1 MDKTSLVTM
10 SSETESREETVPI
23 EGPTGGAE
31 ATTTYRPTKPTMG
44 GVQKQSDNSYIAYT
58 GGKPQAGWFGPDEPN
73 PKLIMATQCRPT
85 SNGAATKGMHYRT
98 LGVEPK
104 FTRISDLLTFQ
115 KKISDHLVRHGMD
128 TITYLTD
135 PTDSTKVVSILGEH
149 DQFTLKEAK
158 DIEEK
163 DQSSSYDQYDE
174 SNIRDS
180 KTFLLNSLDETVLTQ
195 MYENC
200 DDTETFIVHWMNLML
215 IVGSISIERFD
226 KIKDSIKKRKMQDYS
241 GEDVEAIS
249 TDYMSGW

>member
-1 MDKTSLVTM
+1 
-10 SSETESREETVPI
+10 
-23 EGPTGGAE
+23 
-31 ATTTYRPTKPTMG
+31 
-44 GVQKQSDNSYIAYT
+44 
-58 GGKPQAGWFGPDEPN
+58 
-73 PKLIMATQCRPT
+73 
-85 SNGAATKGMHYRT
+85 
-98 LGVEPK
+98 
-104 FTRISDLLTFQ
+104 
-115 KKISDHLVRHGMD
+115 MD

-158 DIEEK
+158 DIEDT
-163 DQSSSYDQYDE
+163 DQTSNYDQYDE
-174 SNIRDS
+174 ANIRDA
-180 KTFLLNSLDETVLTQ
+180 KTFLLKSLDETVLTQ

-226 KIKDSIKKRKMQDYS
+226 KIKDSIKRRKIQDYS